1 MRLLLF
7 RKTKKRGQG
16 SIAVLIIKGEERT
29 KSPVLSQARWGRGLP
44 SVSVRS
50 GSVSDGHAPGLA
62 TVHRGG
68 ARGPASHG
76 YYKVLVSFPRL
87 SM

>member
-68 ARGPASHG
+68 ARSPASHG